1 MLPARALAAATNN
14 HTLLDEVA
22 ISRAGLDHLE
32 ADALDAFATRVAARG
47 ATNLTVLVGTYGIT
61 MARTAFAPWVNKP
74 RTALAERAGLTAAIP
89 ALVRQGKTLLRGQLD
104 RLMNR
109 YRVSN
114 PAFFAAYRTAR
125 AVVDRRG
132 AGGTPAALE
141 ITNAEATGPT
151 EATLNFATH
160 GGAGAVTIVVQSK
173 APGEADF
180 GHDVAAVRPVQVLA
194 NAAWAGA
201 TVDFRTKSVD
211 SAAHAAFSAVQ
222 SVSFA

>member
-1 MLPARALAAATNN
+1 MPARALAAATNN

-125 AVVDRRG
+125 TVVDRHG
-132 AGGTPAALE
+132 AGGTPAGR
-141 ITNAEATGPT
+141 ISG
-151 EATLNFATH
+151 
-160 GGAGAVTIVVQSK
+160 TI
-173 APGEADF
+173 
-180 GHDVAAVRPVQVLA
+180 RPPCA
-194 NAAWAGA
+194 RRRCSRMPRGRARRWI
-201 TVDFRTKSVD
+201 
-211 SAAHAAFSAVQ
+211 SARSRWMRRRMRRSARCR
-222 SVSFA
+222 A